1 MPKTPRESSLIS
13 RCRSEILLM
22 GGTTKLDL
30 SRIEYCERRI
40 KDLRSQKRKL
50 ETMMTKIF
58 TELADPKGRK
68 KSCKEIE
75 SLKRKLKWPETPK
88 ELAQQADLVDAKRHL
103 EEIYT
108 LQETIKFMEKKK
120 KCIIMAGE
128 RSISL
133 EAAQQLVEQDAKL
146 KDEKKR
152 QKVLGKKLV
161 AQPTGE
167 DSAEASPPPPPPVH
181 RYRPCPVGCD
191 AEEYNEWLEEYHRVE
206 ELNGLIFSIAL
217 LV

>member
-1 MPKTPRESSLIS
+1 M
-13 RCRSEILLM
+13 
-22 GGTTKLDL
+22 
-30 SRIEYCERRI
+30 
-40 KDLRSQKRKL
+40 RSQKRKL
-50 ETMMTKIF
+50 ETMVTKIF
-58 TELADPKGRK
+58 TEQADPKGRK
-68 KSCKEIE
+68 KSRKEIE
-75 SLKRKLKWPETPK
+75 SLKRMLNCPETPK
-88 ELAQQADLVDAKRHL
+88 ELAQQADLLDVKKHL

-108 LQETIKFMEKKK
+108 LDVTIKFMEKKK
-120 KCIIMAGE
+120 KCITIAGK
-128 RSISL
+128 RSISM
-133 EAAQQLVEQDAKL
+133 EAAQQLVEQEDKL